1 MNDASKELEPE
12 LNPPERELPPEASAH
27 IRSYVIRAG
36 RMTDAQRRALEEL
49 GPSRMIP
56 YRRERL
62 EPASFFARHKPVVM
76 EIGFGMGKATWQIAM
91 SRPEYDYLCLEVH
104 SPGVGK
110 LLLELKAHDI
120 ENVRIIQHDAV
131 EVLADMM
138 PPESLAGF
146 HIFYPDPWP
155 KKRHHKRR
163 LMRKAIVDLMIDRL
177 RPGGY
182 LYFVTDI
189 EEYGLAVL
197 ELLSACPALR
207 NEYAGFAPR
216 IEWRPETKFEAKATK
231 AARGAFELYFTKRPD
246 GSFEK

>member
-1 MNDASKELEPE
+1 MNDASKEQEPG
-12 LNPPERELPPEASAH
+12 LNAPERELPPEASSH

-49 GPSRMIP
+49 GPSCVIP
-56 YRRERL
+56 YREERL
-62 EPASFFARHKPVVM
+62 NPANFFVHKKPVIM
-76 EIGFGMGKATWQIAM
+76 EIGFGMGKATWQIALA
-91 SRPEYDYLCLEVH
+91 RPECNYLCLEVH

-110 LLLELKAHDI
+110 LLLELQSHDI
-120 ENVRIIQHDAV
+120 ENIRIIQHDAV
-131 EVLADMM
+131 EVLADMI
-138 PPESLAGF
+138 PPASLAGF
-146 HIFYPDPWP
+146 HVFYPDPWP

-177 RPGGY
+177 QPGGY

-189 EEYGLAVL
+189 EEYGQSTL

-231 AARGAFELYFTKRPD
+231 AARGAFELYFIK
-246 GSFEK
+246 KA